1 MTKLERQDLPLVKP
15 SRLSHITSL
24 SFICL
29 NIASRRISF
38 IIFPSTW
45 EKLTCDGTN
54 RQGLNIMP
62 FQQMTRLPSNFLTLK
77 AQFHS
82 DRRIVF
88 ISSCKTLPACH
99 QSHIVKNTPNQKQR
113 KRYWHALHYHL
124 KKKKNNSQYDFS
136 LFCFK
141 SRVHGTR
148 LTYNADI
155 PSIILTIHYTATS
168 TQTLQ
173 DGRDT

>member
-88 ISSCKTLPACH
+88 LSSCKTLPACH
-99 QSHIVKNTPNQKQR
+99 QSHIVKNTPNQKQQR

-124 KKKKNNSQYDFS
+124 KKKTILNMTLVYSALKVEYMEQDW
-136 LFCFK
+136 
-141 SRVHGTR
+141 
-148 LTYNADI
+148 LTM
-155 PSIILTIHYTATS
+155 
-168 TQTLQ
+168 QTFHLLY
-173 DGRDT
+173 